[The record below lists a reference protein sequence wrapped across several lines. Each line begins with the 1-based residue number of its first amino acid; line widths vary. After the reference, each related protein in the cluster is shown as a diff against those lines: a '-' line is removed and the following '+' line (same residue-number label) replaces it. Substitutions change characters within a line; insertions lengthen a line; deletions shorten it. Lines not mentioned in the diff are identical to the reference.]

1 MHRHTDTHFFTH
13 TSAGI
18 YICVHMEAC
27 VCLLYENTKLLD
39 MPQLLLRPALR
50 AEWDLDF
57 PARNLSRIPGKKWWK
72 QFSDPM
78 SVIQLNLYKVTPTCP
93 KFNGLLSIEAGQL
106 ELGERGPC
114 TSVEAP
120 HPK

>member
-1 MHRHTDTHFFTH
+1 
-13 TSAGI
+13 
-18 YICVHMEAC
+18 MEAC

-57 PARNLSRIPGKKWWK
+57 SARNLSRIPGKKWWK